1 MSELLG
7 SGKFEDGTD
16 RDQEGSVEAQPYGS
30 SSEFRIVPKAEISN
44 RGLSLIDG
52 NHRDIMAIA
61 RTPNGS
67 PFSFLFMQLPEDL
80 QDEVIEGLD
89 TNSLTFKQATD
100 LIKSRSNILISYE
113 SIRRY
118 YVALQNQRRMFELDY
133 VVKSMIQKYSEIDP
147 RESLITLINMVTTS
161 LFSALDSGKVK
172 FRSID
177 PAKMVS
183 ALAETLTAMNPQD
196 DPKSQERNNKIVEVS
211 EETKKRIRMVYGLSG

>member
-1 MSELLG
+1 LSKLLG
-7 SGKFEDGTD
+7 SGEPEGRTD
-16 RDQEGSVEAQPYGS
+16 FNEEGSVESQSYGAS
-30 SSEFRIVPKAEISN
+30 GEFRIVPKTEVG

-61 RTPNGS
+61 KTPNGS
-67 PFSFLFMQLPEDL
+67 PFAFLFMQLPEDL

-89 TNSLTFKQATD
+89 TNSLTFKQATEM
-100 LIKSRSNILISYE
+100 IRERSNVSISYE

-133 VVKSMIQKYSEIDP
+133 IVKSMIQKYSEIDP

-161 LFSALDSGKVK
+161 LFSALDQGKVK

-196 DPKSQERNNKIVEVS
+196 DPESKARNRNIVEVS